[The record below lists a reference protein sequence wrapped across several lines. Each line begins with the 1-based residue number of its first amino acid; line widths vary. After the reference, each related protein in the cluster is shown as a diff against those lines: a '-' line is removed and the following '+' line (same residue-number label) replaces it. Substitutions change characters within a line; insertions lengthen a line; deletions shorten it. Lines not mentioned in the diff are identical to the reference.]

1 MSLTCY
7 GQFLCTK
14 TKQLNITFP
23 NPAGGYLALASP
35 GGHLTPAPCP
45 DTCCLIIDFKSYPN
59 KKKSILGPLKCFPQ
73 LLSTYN
79 LESKAACKIMLKLIH
94 VKHCFQ
100 IHSWPYSLSTF
111 SSHSVFLCLKF
122 VTNNLENYC
131 KFFLSFSFDCCFLF
145 KSGTYPLIYSNN
157 WYFYMRNHYMRGY
170 FSSPYISHITR
181 STCTYLTTLQ
191 LRDKFRNLFAHLL
204 HCTVLAKLINNL
216 IIK

>member
-1 MSLTCY
+1 
-7 GQFLCTK
+7 
-14 TKQLNITFP
+14 LNITFP

-145 KSGTYPLIYSNN
+145 KNNEVLKLIFYKSVKMTKKKEKKSSFFAQAQQDLGFVKVFFNN
-157 WYFYMRNHYMRGY
+157 TVGPRYMRSFYLWFRVYLIEKWPFFWNL
-170 FSSPYISHITR
+170 SSN
-181 STCTYLTTLQ
+181 LQ
-191 LRDKFRNLFAHLL
+191 
-204 HCTVLAKLINNL
+204 
-216 IIK
+216 